1 MVEASPI
8 ILSSP
13 SAPLQHASFIPSSS
27 SPSLPSPSELIPK
40 HFPRRE
46 NTANNASKDQLS
58 GSFVK
63 ASSIF
68 PKDSASERG
77 LSTISRTEQASK
89 KLIRSTKSR
98 DPQDPVSV
106 DHDEGKISQI
116 SKPSADD
123 HTQNGL
129 ISPEGN
135 CEDATLLKQS
145 NTRRK
150 VVNKSAALSANDVGF
165 GGGFSDP
172 GKKRPMGAS
181 EKVRVKQSAP
191 GKRTKAAPNVPKEK
205 VYHRQTERVDDDSNT
220 NDTALQLE
228 AALKRRK
235 GWTPPPEAAPL
246 KSPIKI
252 YDHSKPTQDV
262 ETSFRNI
269 SSFLSDYGC
278 DAGSTFQPLPTTCVD
293 GTTTKRRKVD
303 LVSARNCPPSIPA
316 KQQRAKSPKKKPQT
330 ITGKSTASFKL
341 EETPGKTG
349 LTQYFSLLTPDSSD
363 HASKQP
369 AAQHPKIAIL
379 NEKPVKKAKA
389 PRKSSNKA
397 KKSAVKK
404 RPILLSPEDAIASAN
419 KQPVLFGTSSQL
431 ARDDSPTLLRDVR
444 KAIAESELVEEGA
457 EAVSEPGAEQNN
469 NRVPQVPRGARNL
482 WTAAARDSN
491 NELQEVEISTRDRF
505 DDTPDMVGLEN
516 ASVSLDRQRGDEAWP
531 PNDDNPQVPE
541 PPEPDFGTS
550 TLTLPR
556 SLADASTKVRRSSVS
571 PVKQS
576 RKSLEVTA
584 QMPNYSGFTHAQLR
598 KEVNKFGFKPI
609 RKREEMIALL
619 QRCWESTHRTAL
631 QNLSPNKA
639 LRGTSSTIG
648 QEGVENKIKEPKKR
662 KARKRE
668 GPTELKLSDPISN
681 VDDIAVPSK
690 PRGRPRKQALNEQ
703 PLVESGSVPIL
714 DAPASQGA
722 LVSLK
727 SAKAPGLLSDPVS
740 PEVASKPLC
749 QADPEKLFQKIT
761 EAVKG
766 EPPTQDPNNLS
777 FFERIL
783 IYQPIVIEDLTTW
796 LNTKGLGIVGIDEEV
811 ASGLVKAWCED
822 RSVCCLWRE
831 NLRGGKRARH

>member
-1 MVEASPI
+1 M
-8 ILSSP
+8 
-13 SAPLQHASFIPSSS
+13 
-27 SPSLPSPSELIPK
+27 PSPSELISK

-46 NTANNASKDQLS
+46 NTANNVSKDQLS

-63 ASSIF
+63 ASSLF

-77 LSTISRTEQASK
+77 LSSISRTEQASK
-89 KLIRSTKSR
+89 KLLRSTKSR

-106 DHDEGKISQI
+106 DHDEGNISQI
-116 SKPSADD
+116 SKLSADD

-129 ISPEGN
+129 IPPEGN
-135 CEDATLLKQS
+135 SEHATLLKQS
-145 NTRRK
+145 NIRRK
-150 VVNKSAALSANDVGF
+150 VVKKSAALSAKDVGF
-165 GGGFSDP
+165 GGGFPDP
-172 GKKRPMGAS
+172 SKKRLMGAS
-181 EKVRVKQSAP
+181 KVRVKQSAP
-191 GKRTKAAPNVPKEK
+191 GKRTEAAPNVPKEE
-205 VYHRQTERVDDDSNT
+205 VYHRQTERVDGDSNM
-220 NDTALQLE
+220 NDTAQQDLLQLE

-278 DAGSTFQPLPTTCVD
+278 DAGSTSQPLPTTCID
-293 GTTTKRRKVD
+293 GITTKRRKVD

-330 ITGKSTASFKL
+330 ITGKSTASFKS
-341 EETPGKTG
+341 EETPGSTG
-349 LTQYFSLLTPDSSD
+349 LTQYFSLITPDSSD

-369 AAQHPKIAIL
+369 AAQQPKVAIL

-389 PRKSSNKA
+389 PRKSSDKA

-404 RPILLSPEDAIASAN
+404 RPILLSPEDAVASAN

-431 ARDDSPTLLRDVR
+431 ARDDSPTVIRDVR
-444 KAIAESELVEEGA
+444 KAIAESELVEEGT
-457 EAVSEPGAEQNN
+457 EAVSKLGAEQNN
-469 NRVPQVPRGARNL
+469 SPAPQVPRSAKNL

-505 DDTPDMVGLEN
+505 DDALAMVGLEN

-541 PPEPDFGTS
+541 LPEPGFGTS

-571 PVKQS
+571 PSKQS

-584 QMPNYSGFTHAQLR
+584 QIPNYRGFTHAQLR

-639 LRGTSSTIG
+639 LRGASSTIG

-681 VDDIAVPSK
+681 VDDIAVLSK

-703 PLVESGSVPIL
+703 PPVESGSVPIL
-714 DAPASQGA
+714 DASASQGA

-727 SAKAPGLLSDPVS
+727 SAKAPGLLFDAVS

-761 EAVKG
+761 EAVRG

-777 FFERIL
+777 FFEKIL

-811 ASGLVKAWCED
+811 ASGLVKAWCEG

-831 NLRGGKRARH
+831 NLRGGKRATH